1 MDTGAMRLVEEVTF
15 VGAMDRRRHNDARIE
30 INRVLRFVREMRRAV
45 LHLGDLRVRIGLAR
59 PNLVRQLLAFALA
72 VKLDEVVDRRHLDA
86 ALLSHPRQHL
96 AIGQTVSSFQIQR
109 VLLLKSKTDL
119 GQAVR
124 LIYKR
129 KTDRLED
136 TATPFIYQLRRVGF
150 TQNEIAKLFKVA
162 P

>member
-1 MDTGAMRLVEEVTF
+1 
-15 VGAMDRRRHNDARIE
+15 
-30 INRVLRFVREMRRAV
+30 
-45 LHLGDLRVRIGLAR
+45 
-59 PNLVRQLLAFALA
+59 
-72 VKLDEVVDRRHLDA
+72 
-86 ALLSHPRQHL
+86 
-96 AIGQTVSSFQIQR
+96 VSSFQIQR

-150 TQNEIAKLFKVA
+150 TQNKIAKLFKVA